1 MMRNSSGTVVDADA
15 HVTETEHT
23 WDYLEGADKRFRP
36 ILFGANETNKQYW
49 VLDGKI
55 RGVRFPTLSEHQV
68 QELSHKAGRQLATP
82 QASRELSDVEL
93 RVSQLDALGV
103 DVQVMH
109 NTLWIEQVAD
119 DSAAEIALC
128 LSWNRWM
135 ADVWKQGHDRLRWSC
150 VIPGSAL
157 DDARQQMRFAKENGA
172 VAVCMR
178 PFEGERHLVD
188 PYFYPIYEEAIRLD
202 MAIGVHIA
210 NASTDVVGRFRP
222 RYDKSGGFAPFRIP
236 TVVSCLSLMM
246 SEVPKV
252 FPTLR
257 WGFIESSAQW
267 IPWIVNEGRRRS
279 GAAGFPD
286 DPLREFN
293 IYVTAQTDDDFPY
306 VLKYA
311 GEASLMMGTDYG
323 HFDSSSEVDAFTKFR
338 ANDSIA
344 EAAKQRILSDNPKK
358 LYAIQ

>member
-1 MMRNSSGTVVDADA
+1 MMRNGSGTVVDADA
-15 HVTETEHT
+15 HVTETEQT
-23 WDYLEGADKRFRP
+23 WDYLEGSDQRFRP
-36 ILFGANETNKQYW
+36 VLFGATDNTKQYW

-68 QELSHKAGRQLATP
+68 QELSAKAGRQLATP

-93 RVSQLDALGV
+93 RVQQLDALGV

-119 DSAAEIALC
+119 ESAAEIALC

-135 ADVWKQGHDRLRWSC
+135 ADVWKQGHNRLRWSC
-150 VIPGSAL
+150 VIPGSSLGEAV
-157 DDARQQMRFAKENGA
+157 QQMRFAKENGA

-188 PYFYPIYEEAIRLD
+188 PYFYPVYEEAAQLD

-210 NASTDVVGRFRP
+210 NASTELVAHFRP
-222 RYDKSGGFAPFRIP
+222 RYDKTGGFAPFRVP
-236 TVVSCLSLMM
+236 TVISCLSLMM

-257 WGFIESSAQW
+257 WGFIEASAQW

-279 GAAGFPD
+279 GAAGFPA

-293 IYVTAQTDDDFPY
+293 IYVTAQTDDDLPY

-311 GEASLMMGTDYG
+311 GEESLVLGTDYG

-338 ANDSIA
+338 ADDSITDV
-344 EAAKQRILSDNPKK
+344 AKQKILSDNPRK
-358 LYAIQ
+358 LYAIE